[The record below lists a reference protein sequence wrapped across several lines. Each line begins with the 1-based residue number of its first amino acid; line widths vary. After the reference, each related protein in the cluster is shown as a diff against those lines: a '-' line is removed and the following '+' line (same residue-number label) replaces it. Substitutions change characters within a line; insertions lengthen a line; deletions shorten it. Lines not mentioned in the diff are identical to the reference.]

1 MKTRGRWF
9 DYDTGTRAIRAL
21 ATFHPAYLLRSP
33 SYKRMAWQDLRA
45 IAKALEQG
53 NSRSS

>member
-1 MKTRGRWF
+1 
-9 DYDTGTRAIRAL
+9 
-21 ATFHPAYLLRSP
+21 LRSP

-53 NSRSS
+53 SSPSS